1 MTAFGILLDQDA
13 NLKLDE
19 QEKVLRGIVGAYAR
33 LRLDHKVDDDT
44 GVKQQGPNDDEE
56 NELNVCLCRLDA
68 NLSQL
73 TSRVQVR
80 FHYFVPELY
89 WYID

>member
-44 GVKQQGPNDDEE
+44 GVKQQGPNDEE
-56 NELNVCLCRLDA
+56 DELNVCLCRLDA

-80 FHYFVPELY
+80 FHYFVPE
-89 WYID
+89 IFGHTD

>member
-1 MTAFGILLDQDA
+1 MTAFEILLDQDA

-33 LRLDHKVDDDT
+33 LRLDHKVDDDA

-56 NELNVCLCRLDA
+56 NQLNVYLCRLDG
-68 NLSQL
+68 NLRQL

-80 FHYFVPELY
+80 FH
-89 WYID
+89 